1 MIKIKLIKN
10 TKEAK
15 AGDII
20 EVTGNIAH
28 GIIDR
33 GEGKLDIIQ
42 DRKFATVA
50 QTNNRILKNRGNINV
65 TK

>member
-10 TKEAK
+10 TKEGK

-28 GIIDR
+28 GLIDR
-33 GEGKLDIIQ
+33 GEGKLDLQ
-42 DRKFATVA
+42 DRKIATVA
-50 QTNNRILKNRGNINV
+50 QTNNRMLKNRGNINV

>member
-10 TKEAK
+10 TKDGN

-33 GEGKLDIIQ
+33 GEGKLDTIQ
-42 DRKFATVA
+42 DRKIATVA
-50 QTNNRILKNRGNINV
+50 QINNRMLKNRGKINV

>member
-10 TKEAK
+10 TNEGK

-33 GEGKLDIIQ
+33 KEGKLAVLQ
-42 DRKFATVA
+42 DRKIATVA
-50 QTNNRILKNRGNINV
+50 QMNNRMLKNRGNINGI
-65 TK
+65 K